1 MQAQTLFKVLILSL
15 LGVTIVVPAQAQE
28 RDAMLQFQIA
38 DQLKRS
44 AVIWNRG
51 DLEGFLKD
59 YLQTEE
65 LTFTS
70 GGRIVRGYEA
80 LKERY
85 IKSYGDSPGTM
96 GQLSFSEIEV
106 WRLGEGHALVMGRWK
121 LDREETVK
129 QGTDTGVFSLVMAK
143 QGEVWKIFHDHT
155 SLSSSS

>member
-1 MQAQTLFKVLILSL
+1 MLSL
-15 LGVTIVVPAQAQE
+15 TKTKLITLTLLSLCLLAPTQAQE
-28 RDAMLQFQIA
+28 ADAMLQFQLA

-51 DLEGFLKD
+51 DLEGFLRD
-59 YLQTEE
+59 YVQTEE

-80 LKERY
+80 LRERY
-85 IKSYGDSPGTM
+85 VKSYGESPQTM

-106 WRLGEGHALVMGRWK
+106 WRLAEGRALVLGRWK

-129 QGTDTGVFSLVMAK
+129 RGTDTGVFSLIMIKEGDA
-143 QGEVWKIFHDHT
+143 WKIFHDHT
-155 SLSSSS
+155 SQSSST